1 MADSDTAQN
10 PDSAPT
16 SDLHTVDVIVIGGGA
31 AGLAA
36 ASMAATCGRSVV
48 LLEKDREL
56 GGSTSWS
63 VGSVSATA
71 TPHQFRAG
79 ILDNPADHWEDIQ
92 KFSAPHSHPDNP
104 ELGRI
109 LADGSPEMFL
119 WLLSAGIDFVGPMP
133 EPPHRRPRMHNVL
146 PNSRAFAYRLGKLCH
161 KQGVRIL
168 TNTRADTLILEQGRA
183 TGVRTSGAAGQ
194 QTWTARG
201 GIVLAGGDYSASKE
215 LKTRF
220 ASPEAALA
228 DPVNPLATGEGI
240 RLGLEAGGEVL
251 NGDYVRGPFLRFVP
265 PARPALLARLPAW
278 RVVTRLMRWGYEH
291 LPSAILRPVMM
302 KFLTTTLAPD
312 AGLFREGSALV
323 DRDGALIEGARV
335 NPHLGAARAPGG
347 LGYIVMDQ
355 RIATQ
360 FRQWPHFISTAPGVA
375 YAYLDDYRRT
385 RSDICFTAPTL
396 KDLAKRLG
404 MDPGRFTEAVTRHNA
419 QLAADPKTA
428 KLQLTNAPFYCLGP
442 AKAYV
447 VFTNGGLRV
456 STRLEVLR
464 PDGAVIPGLYAAGSN
479 GQGGQ
484 LLEGHGHHL
493 GWAFVSGREAGR
505 NAAMQSTR

>member
-1 MADSDTAQN
+1 MGNTEGHAGPPDAQ
-10 PDSAPT
+10 AQ
-16 SDLHTVDVIVIGGGA
+16 TVDVIVIGGGA

-48 LLEKDREL
+48 LLEKDREP

-79 ILDNPADHWEDIQ
+79 ILDNPQDHWEDIQ
-92 KFSAPHSHPDNP
+92 KFSAPHPHPDNP

-109 LADGSPEMFL
+109 LAEGSPDMFA

-146 PNSRAFAYRLGKLCH
+146 PNSRAFAYRLGKLCR

-168 TNTRADTLILEQGRA
+168 TDTRADALILDQDRA
-183 TGVRTSGAAGQ
+183 TGVRTSGVAGV
-194 QTWTARG
+194 QTWLARG

-220 ASPEAALA
+220 ASPEAAMA

-265 PARPALLARLPAW
+265 PARAGLLARLPAW
-278 RVVTRLMRWGYEH
+278 RIVTRLMRWGYEN
-291 LPSAILRPVMM
+291 LAPALLRPVMM

-323 DRDGALIEGARV
+323 DRDGGLIEGARV
-335 NPHLGAARAPGG
+335 NPHLAAARAPGG

-385 RSDICFTAPTL
+385 RGDIYFTAPTL
-396 KDLAKRLG
+396 EELARRLG
-404 MDPGRFTEAVTRHNA
+404 MDPGRFVASVATHNA
-419 QLAADPKTA
+419 QLASDPRTA
-428 KLQLTNAPFYCLGP
+428 SLQLTRAPFFSLGP

-464 PDGAVIPGLYAAGSN
+464 PDGSIIPGLYAAGSN

-493 GWAFVSGREAGR
+493 GWAFVSGRVAGR